1 MIWPSSMF
9 QSGNSIYNQRTSM
22 RRMLSLGVLTM
33 LLIGHLLAQLTVTE
47 SISTQ
52 ALEGHVS
59 LYIEKGNSA
68 NAEAVGA
75 DSSLFKSLSTVV
87 IPIMGDDKTY
97 WVKID
102 PLENHSGERLLLN
115 IANPLLDSLIVYR
128 IKNGKLE
135 ALYQAGSQ
143 APYALRQYDTP
154 DFLVDLE
161 LEQGQTA
168 SYLIRLRSEERI
180 VIPLSLGSE
189 RSILSVQAR
198 KDLFMGVFFGIMI
211 VIVLYNFSLFLITRE
226 MSYLYYVLY
235 IGFFTLTQAGF
246 TGYSFQFLFRD
257 YPAIFNK
264 SITVFAGLAGIFAI
278 FFARNFLHLR
288 EFTPRLDKGMNLFL
302 VSYSLAIVF
311 SMAGWRHLAFGF
323 IDFSGLFLSLYGL
336 VFSAIITA
344 KGYRPAKFFLIAWSL
359 FIVGMVLFVL
369 RNLGVIPHTFITGH
383 TMQIGSALE
392 AILFSIAL
400 ADKINILKKEKEI
413 SQAEALAL
421 SLENERI
428 TREQN
433 LVLEERVLERTLD
446 LEKANRHLKETLTTL
461 KEAQVQLVNA
471 EKMASLGQL
480 TAGIAHEINN
490 PINFVSSN
498 IRPLRRDIEDILTII
513 QYYEDRTGNWS
524 PEQLREMEAIK
535 KQLDFDYLKEEL
547 QILINGIEEGANR
560 TAEIVKGL
568 RIFSRVDESDLKKA
582 DINQGIDSTLILLN
596 SSMGGKIQV
605 LRDFAEDAIIECY
618 PGKLN
623 QVFMNLLTNAIQA
636 IQAGQPRD
644 GGLLHISTRLMED
657 RLEIRIRDNGPGMTD
672 EVRERIFEPFFTTK
686 LVGQGTGLGLSIV
699 HAIIESHNGTIRVES
714 VPEKGTEFIILL
726 PVRHNHS

>member
-1 MIWPSSMF
+1 MTWPSGMFPPGSSIFSQHISMSRILF
-9 QSGNSIYNQRTSM
+9 I
-22 RRMLSLGVLTM
+22 GVLMILVSGHLPAQMPATESMATLLSDGKVTM
-33 LLIGHLLAQLTVTE
+33 LTENGFSATAETV
-47 SISTQ
+47 
-52 ALEGHVS
+52 A
-59 LYIEKGNSA
+59 
-68 NAEAVGA
+68 A
-75 DSSLFKSLSTVV
+75 DSGLFLPMSSVV
-87 IPIMGDDKTY
+87 IPIMDDGKTY
-97 WVKID
+97 WVKIG
-102 PLENHSGERLLLN
+102 PIRNQSGERLLLN
-115 IANPLLDSLIVYR
+115 LANPLLDSLTVYR
-128 IKNGKLE
+128 LREGAIQPF
-135 ALYQAGSQ
+135 YQAGSQ
-143 APYALRQYDTP
+143 APYRLRQYDSP
-154 DFLVDLE
+154 DFLMDLE
-161 LEQGQTA
+161 LGQGQSA
-168 SYLIRLRSEERI
+168 SYLLRLRSEERI

-189 RSILSVQAR
+189 QQILSAQAR

-211 VIVLYNFSLFLITRE
+211 VIVLYNFSLFLITGE
-226 MSYLYYVLY
+226 KSYLFYVLY
-235 IGFFTLTQAGF
+235 IGFFTMTQAGF
-246 TGYSFQFLFRD
+246 TGYSFQFIFRE
-257 YPAIFNK
+257 YPVIFNK

-278 FFARNFLHLR
+278 FFARSFLHIR
-288 EFTPRLDKGMNLFL
+288 EFTPRLDKGMNIFL
-302 VSYSLAIVF
+302 VSYAMAILF

-323 IDFSGLFLSLYGL
+323 IDFSGMFLSLYGL
-336 VFSAIITA
+336 VFSAIIAA

-369 RNLGVIPHTFITGH
+369 RNLGIIPHTFITGH
-383 TMQIGSALE
+383 TMQIGSAME

-413 SQAEALAL
+413 SQARALAL

-446 LEKANRHLKETLTTL
+446 LEKANQHLKETLSTL

-498 IRPLRRDIEDILTII
+498 IRPLRRDIDDILTII
-513 QYYEDRTGNWS
+513 QSYEDRTGNWS

-596 SSMGGKIQV
+596 SSMGGKIKV
-605 LRDFAEDAIIECY
+605 LRDYAEDAIIECY

-644 GGLLHISTRLMED
+644 GGLLHISTRLIED

-672 EVRERIFEPFFTTK
+672 AVRERIFEPFFTTK